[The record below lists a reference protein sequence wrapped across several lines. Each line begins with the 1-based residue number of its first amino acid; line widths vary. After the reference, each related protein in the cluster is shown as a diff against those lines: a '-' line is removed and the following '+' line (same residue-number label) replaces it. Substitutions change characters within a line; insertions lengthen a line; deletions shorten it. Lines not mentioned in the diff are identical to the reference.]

1 MHLEDHTLP
10 CVLYHH
16 GEIDEVVPDSIAIA
30 DSYWRI
36 EVPGN
41 GDPADFHNTVHLE
54 DNTLPCVCTTTGEID
69 EVVLDSIARADS
81 YWRIAY
87 RYLEMVTLQTS
98 TLPSTWRTN
107 TLPSVCYHHGEI
119 DEVVLESIARADSY
133 WRIAYRYLEMVTLVT
148 STLPSTWR
156 TTRFPVCVPP
166 RGNR

>member
-36 EVPGN
+36 
-41 GDPADFHNTVHLE
+41 
-54 DNTLPCVCTTTGEID
+54 
-69 EVVLDSIARADS
+69 
-81 YWRIAY
+81 AY

-98 TLPSTWRTN
+98 TIPSTWRT
-107 TLPSVCYHHGEI
+107 TRFPVFCTTTGEI
-119 DEVVLESIARADSY
+119 DEVVLDSIARADSY

-156 TTRFPVCVPP
+156 TTRFPVLCTP
-166 RGNR
+166 REIDEVVLESISQSRLLLEHCL

>member
-16 GEIDEVVPDSIAIA
+16 GEIDEVLSDSIARA

-41 GDPADFHNTVHLE
+41 GDPADFHTTVHLE
-54 DNTLPCVCTTTGEID
+54 DHTLPCVLYHHGEID

-81 YWRIAY
+81 YWSIAY

-98 TLPSTWRTN
+98 TLPSTWRIT
-107 TLPSVCYHHGEI
+107 H
-119 DEVVLESIARADSY
+119 
-133 WRIAYRYLEMVTLVT
+133 
-148 STLPSTWR
+148 
-156 TTRFPVCVPP
+156 FPVFCTAT
-166 RGNR
+166 GK

>member
-41 GDPADFHNTVHLE
+41 GDPADFHTTVHLE
-54 DNTLPCVCTTTGEID
+54 DHTLPCVLYHHGEID
-69 EVVLDSIARADS
+69 EVVPDSIAIADS

-87 RYLEMVTLQTS
+87 RYLEMVILQTS
-98 TLPSTWRTN
+98 TLP
-107 TLPSVCYHHGEI
+107 C
-119 DEVVLESIARADSY
+119 
-133 WRIAYRYLEMVTLVT
+133 
-148 STLPSTWR
+148 TWR
-156 TTRFPVCVPP
+156 TTRFPVFCTTT
-166 RGNR
+166 GK

>member
-16 GEIDEVVPDSIAIA
+16 GEIDEVVPDSIARA

-36 EVPGN
+36 
-41 GDPADFHNTVHLE
+41 AYRYLE
-54 DNTLPCVCTTTGEID
+54 MVTLQTSTLPSTWRINTLPCVLYRHGEID

-98 TLPSTWRTN
+98 T
-107 TLPSVCYHHGEI
+107 I
-119 DEVVLESIARADSY
+119 
-133 WRIAYRYLEMVTLVT
+133 
-148 STLPSTWR
+148 PSTWR
-156 TTRFPVCVPP
+156 TTRFPVFVSP

>member
-1 MHLEDHTLP
+1 MHLEDHMLP

-30 DSYWRI
+30 DTYWRI

-54 DNTLPCVCTTTGEID
+54 DNTLPGVCTTTGEIN

-98 TLPSTWRTN
+98 TLPSTWRT
-107 TLPSVCYHHGEI
+107 
-119 DEVVLESIARADSY
+119 
-133 WRIAYRYLEMVTLVT
+133 
-148 STLPSTWR
+148 
-156 TTRFPVCVPP
+156 TRFPVFVPP